1 MIEWALDGLLVLAL
15 LVTAVATLASRD
27 LFRAVVMFIAFG
39 LLMALV
45 WVRLQAPDI
54 ALAEAAIGAGLT
66 GVLLLDAARH
76 LGYSRADP
84 GEGQD
89 SDDGQAGSSR

>member
-1 MIEWALDGLLVLAL
+1 MIEWALDGLLVSAL
-15 LVTAVATLASRD
+15 LTTAVAVLWSRN

-39 LLMALV
+39 LLMALA

-76 LGYSRADP
+76 LGYNRA
-84 GEGQD
+84 GN
-89 SDDGQAGSSR
+89 SDDHRDGGEQGGPTS

>member
-15 LVTAVATLASRD
+15 LVTAVAALASRN

-39 LLMALV
+39 LLMALA

-76 LGYSRADP
+76 LGYSHAGHDGSETP
-84 GEGQD
+84 GGPSQ
-89 SDDGQAGSSR
+89 

>member
-1 MIEWALDGLLVLAL
+1 MIEWLVDAMLVLAL
-15 LVTAVATLASRD
+15 LTTAVGVLWSAN

-39 LLMALV
+39 LLMALA

-76 LGYSRADP
+76 LGYNRAGR

-89 SDDGQAGSSR
+89 DDGRGGAPE